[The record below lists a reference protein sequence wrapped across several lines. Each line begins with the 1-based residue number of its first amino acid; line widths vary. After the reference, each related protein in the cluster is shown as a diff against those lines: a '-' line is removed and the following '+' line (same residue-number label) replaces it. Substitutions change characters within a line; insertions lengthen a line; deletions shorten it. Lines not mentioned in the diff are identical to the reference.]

1 MCCLLLGY
9 SFEPWPNSQ
18 ALCNASPDH
27 VMLSPQ
33 DFLNRHYSK
42 KCLRSLVKVIRK
54 KVCQKNTKTIGRLM
68 IITLIQGSSE
78 CILFTSSR
86 YNAVDSQCL

>member
-1 MCCLLLGY
+1 MCCLLLRY

-54 KVCQKNTKTIGRLM
+54 KVCQKKYKNYWKINDYY
-68 IITLIQGSSE
+68 
-78 CILFTSSR
+78 FDSR
-86 YNAVDSQCL
+86 QF